1 MFLYKDDEKLNS
13 VEFISNLENIFNL
26 KRLLSFLVDDIWN
39 IISWIFFWL
48 GYMKLAL
55 LMVQRMPF
63 QAKN

>member
-1 MFLYKDDEKLNS
+1 MFLCKDDEKLNS